1 MYSRKDSVMVKGV
14 HNYSEIGKLNKV
26 LLHKLDKEI
35 EGLVPDNFERL
46 LFDDI
51 PYLKVAQEE
60 HDYFANLLTKNGIE
74 VVYYVDETAKALKD
88 IEVRKEFIRRFTDES
103 NIYSEA
109 AKEAICEYLL
119 KMPVK
124 EMVKKVISGI
134 KKTEIGKIDVSSL
147 ADFIASDYPYYTDP
161 MPNLYFT
168 RDPGACVGDGVSV
181 HHMSTATRRR
191 EALLLKYMFKY
202 NKDFAPEGTKLWYD
216 YDSEASIEGGDV
228 LILSKDIVGIGLS
241 SRTNATGIERF
252 AEKVLRNSGFKRILV
267 FDIPKSRAFMHL
279 DTVFTMVDYDKFT
292 IHPEIEGP
300 LQIYEVTL
308 GKDDKPHFVSI
319 QNTLVEILK
328 KALSLPAIELIRC
341 GGDDKMAAQ
350 REQWNDGSNTLAI
363 APGVVVT
370 YERNS
375 VTNALLDKKGV
386 TVLTVPSSELS
397 RGRGGPRCMSCPI
410 NRDDL

>member
-1 MYSRKDSVMVKGV
+1 MVKGV

-26 LLHKLDKEI
+26 LLHRLDKEV

-74 VVYYVDETAKALKD
+74 VVYYVDETVKALKD
-88 IEVRKEFIRRFTDES
+88 VKIRQEFIKRFTDDS

-109 AKEAICEYLL
+109 AKEAIYEYLL
-119 KMPVK
+119 NMPAK

-168 RDPGACVGDGVSV
+168 RDPGACVGDGISV
-181 HHMSTATRRR
+181 HHMSTVTRRR
-191 EALLLKYMFKY
+191 EALLLKYMFDY
-202 NKDFAPEGTKLWYD
+202 NKDFAPEGTNLWYD

-228 LILSKDIVGIGLS
+228 LILSKDIIGIGLS
-241 SRTNATGIERF
+241 QRTNATGIEQF

-328 KALSLPAIELIRC
+328 KALSLPTIELIRC
-341 GGDDKMAAQ
+341 GGDDKMASQ

-410 NRDDL
+410 DRDDL